1 MGIKMDNYNDKA
13 AYEVAKK
20 KVDKIRGFY
29 IHLLVY
35 TAINIMIIYA
45 NAQFLKPNE
54 SFFQFKIFSTAF
66 WWGIGLLAHG
76 VNVFAMDLIFGQNWE
91 ERKIREI
98 MEKERQNSD
107 FV

>member
-1 MGIKMDNYNDKA
+1 MENFDDKT
-13 AYEVAKK
+13 AYDIAKK

-35 TAINIMIIYA
+35 TAINCMIIYA
-45 NAQFLKPNE
+45 NVQFLKPNE
-54 SFFQFKIFSTAF
+54 SVFQLKIFSTAF

-76 VNVFAMDLIFGQNWE
+76 VNVFAMDLLFGRNWE

-98 MEKERQNSD
+98 MEKERQNKD